1 MIFLNPN
8 LYTAKYP
15 KREIPGSGILGF
27 DLFNLGSPSPSS
39 DRHAPSNRTP
49 RALNSPKASSSKR
62 PATES
67 YGSPLKYRRTTLDS
81 IGSIKGKGKGKGKSA
96 VLSRKPSTGS
106 SFKLPIWSDDEGGI
120 EDGYV
125 SPSPT
130 PRSNL
135 SMGQR
140 TSAMLDLPPCYA
152 DTVSVSYPSIPTET
166 VASISTS
173 PGRHALTQYEPNERF
188 FGDVLALAEP
198 IHPSLIAYR
207 NYEVI
212 VLSHDQRDDY
222 LNRLAQGGGLTHELI
237 CCLLD
242 KCNCGLYFL
251 KDVLHDVHGPQCVD
265 YIRTRPQFRGLPMSG
280 NAAEA
285 IQDIIHQQPPFPL
298 HTVERLPW
306 ASSTTIGR
314 QPIPPS
320 TMASSSK
327 RTMIGPATSL
337 SLSNADAVPHTAQQ
351 IRHQLPPMADR
362 SDMHSAMLPP
372 MPLRPPSR
380 PLMPSFT
387 PPLLSAASM
396 SMPPASARMML
407 SAFRPPPR
415 PLASP
420 PSRPPTTSFGMPMTD
435 GSMVPAV
442 AALSPRS
449 DSSPMA
455 PRMATNLAGLPTAVT
470 PMVHTTIMTTQNTA
484 ASMATIAQPSASLLT
499 TPVRYSNNTSSA
511 SPSISF
517 TSSISSIEDDM
528 EQLEKLQKFLDNS
541 SYMQ

>member
-1 MIFLNPN
+1 
-8 LYTAKYP
+8 
-15 KREIPGSGILGF
+15 
-27 DLFNLGSPSPSS
+27 
-39 DRHAPSNRTP
+39 
-49 RALNSPKASSSKR
+49 
-62 PATES
+62 
-67 YGSPLKYRRTTLDS
+67 
-81 IGSIKGKGKGKGKSA
+81 
-96 VLSRKPSTGS
+96 
-106 SFKLPIWSDDEGGI
+106 
-120 EDGYV
+120 
-125 SPSPT
+125 
-130 PRSNL
+130 
-135 SMGQR
+135 
-140 TSAMLDLPPCYA
+140 
-152 DTVSVSYPSIPTET
+152 
-166 VASISTS
+166 
-173 PGRHALTQYEPNERF
+173 
-188 FGDVLALAEP
+188 
-198 IHPSLIAYR
+198 
-207 NYEVI
+207 
-212 VLSHDQRDDY
+212 
-222 LNRLAQGGGLTHELI
+222 
-237 CCLLD
+237 
-242 KCNCGLYFL
+242 
-251 KDVLHDVHGPQCVD
+251 
-265 YIRTRPQFRGLPMSG
+265 MSG

-314 QPIPPS
+314 QPILPS

-327 RTMIGPATSL
+327 RTMIGPATSS

-396 SMPPASARMML
+396 SMPLASARMMP

-420 PSRPPTTSFGMPMTD
+420 PSRPLTTSFGMPMTD

-455 PRMATNLAGLPTAVT
+455 PRMATSLTGLPTAVT

-484 ASMATIAQPSASLLT
+484 ASTATIAQPSASLPT
-499 TPVRYSNNTSSA
+499 TLIRYSNNTSLA
-511 SPSISF
+511 LPSISF

-541 SYMQ
+541 SYTQ